1 MADSATLELVI
12 HKMDLLDVKLDKF
25 MTRTDTGVHV
35 SDDRL
40 REIEKQIAVIEN
52 TQKNIC
58 VDIKELQAK
67 SNRNDIAVVVANAIV
82 VAIASAANI
91 LSMPR

>member
-25 MTRTDTGVHV
+25 MAKSDTGVHV

-52 TQKNIC
+52 T
-58 VDIKELQAK
+58 
-67 SNRNDIAVVVANAIV
+67 
-82 VAIASAANI
+82 
-91 LSMPR
+91 